1 MSVVASPCSQCIQT
15 DPQCPHTHTPGA
27 DVRRLI
33 SDGVIVDKSVFEQR
47 FAYKVAQVMRT
58 DTSAA
63 FDSFA
68 SRWRRN
74 PLKERLP
81 HMLPRVSRKR

>member
-1 MSVVASPCSQCIQT
+1 MSSRRRVVCVYRLTHNAP
-15 DPQCPHTHTPGA
+15 THTPGA

>member
-1 MSVVASPCSQCIQT
+1 
-15 DPQCPHTHTPGA
+15 
-27 DVRRLI
+27 
-33 SDGVIVDKSVFEQR
+33 VFEQR

>member
-1 MSVVASPCSQCIQT
+1 VACSGVRLT
-15 DPQCPHTHTPGA
+15 RMRTPGA
-27 DVRRLI
+27 DIRRLI
-33 SDGVIVDKSVFEQR
+33 SDGVIVDKSVFEQK

-74 PLKERLP
+74 PLKARLP